1 MSAEIVVGRK
11 AVVLAVAATF
21 VAGIGLSMAT
31 GIWKTESTKIPAR
44 YDSGAYAGEFDPADI
59 RGSYSFADIES
70 SFGIP
75 SKELAKAFGLEYEG
89 DSGAILA
96 KSLEAWYGSTADGG
110 EIGTDSLR
118 VFVSLY
124 TGRPYTGG
132 ENTRLPASSFEFL
145 KDRVAPDEL
154 DFVLSIMAD
163 VTSSDVTSSDVASN
177 DVAPDSSVPADAV
190 HVPVSTGVRGSTTF
204 ADLLAW
210 GLTGK
215 EIEGVLGMKMGAA
228 GMTVRDFA
236 IANGKE
242 FSLYKTEFQRIL
254 DSRNSAQ

>member
-1 MSAEIVVGRK
+1 MSAEIMIGRK
-11 AVVLAVAATF
+11 TIAIAVAATF

-44 YDSGAYAGEFDPADI
+44 YESGVYTGEFNPADI

-75 SKELAKAFGLEYEG
+75 ADELAKAFGLEYEG

-96 KSLEAWYGSTADGG
+96 KSLETWYGPTADGG

-124 TGRPYTGG
+124 TGRPYAGE
-132 ENTRLPASSFEFL
+132 ENTRLPATSFEYL
-145 KDRVAPDEL
+145 KDKLSSDQI
-154 DFVLSIMAD
+154 DFVLSIIAD
-163 VTSSDVTSSDVASN
+163 VISSDVTSN
-177 DVAPDSSVPADAV
+177 QVAPDSSVPAETV
-190 HVPVSTGVRGSTTF
+190 HAPVSVGVKGNTTF
-204 ADLLAW
+204 ADLLTW
-210 GLTGK
+210 GLTRK
-215 EIEGVLGMKMGAA
+215 EIEDVLGMEMGAT
-228 GMTVRDFA
+228 GMTIRDFA

-254 DSRNSAQ
+254 DSRNGA

>member
-1 MSAEIVVGRK
+1 MSAEIMIGRK
-11 AVVLAVAATF
+11 SVAMAVAATF
-21 VAGIGLSMAT
+21 LAGIGLSMAT

-44 YDSGAYAGEFDPADI
+44 YESGAYTGEFNPADI

-75 SKELAKAFGLEYEG
+75 ADELAKAFGLEYEG

-96 KSLEAWYGSTADGG
+96 KSLETWYGPTADGG

-124 TGRPYTGG
+124 TGLPYSGE
-132 ENTRLPASSFEFL
+132 ENTRLPASSFEYL
-145 KDRVAPDEL
+145 KDTLSSEQI
-154 DFVLSIMAD
+154 DFVLSIIAD
-163 VTSSDVTSSDVASN
+163 VTSSDVTSNDVTSSDVT
-177 DVAPDSSVPADAV
+177 PDSSVPAETV
-190 HVPVSTGVRGSTTF
+190 HAPVSVGVKGNTTF
-204 ADLLAW
+204 ADLLTW
-210 GLTGK
+210 GLTRK
-215 EIEGVLGMKMGAA
+215 EIEDVLGMEMGAT
-228 GMTVRDFA
+228 GMTIRDFA

-254 DSRNSAQ
+254 DSRNGA